1 MSADV
6 LASHALKEIPKL
18 LMLQD
23 RNPHSPAYGCFDRNY
38 WQYHIVDFPSGMAQE
53 FVYPLALAYSLD
65 LPGNRFAGD
74 PALREW
80 IIAGMRYASSSAHED
95 GSCDDFFPFERAA
108 GAAAFSLYA
117 CLESYTLLGLEDQEL
132 LAFFEKRA
140 LWLASYKESGRLSN
154 HEALIVCCLFLLV
167 DRFGFM
173 GLSDFYHTRLSRLL
187 SWQHAEGWFHE
198 YDGCDLGYQ
207 TLTIAMLAQVYE
219 KTGNEG
225 LKEPLSRAI
234 AMTAEFM
241 HPDGSFGGE
250 YSSRNTY
257 NFFPHGFEIAGQWL
271 PEALAVNDRFISSI
285 KSNLA
290 PCYGDDHMVA
300 HHLWSYLLT
309 AKRYVAGRSSRD
321 EFRSEHAYFPKAG
334 LLVDRRGET
343 ELYLAL
349 NKGGVFKLFRDG
361 KQVMS
366 DTQLSFK
373 MKDGKTVVCHMIDN
387 YQVTVAENEILISG
401 NAGWAKQKLMAPL
414 DNLVLRSFMF
424 FVGRF
429 CPNLVRRLL
438 QGIFITHKKVAPFR
452 FVRRL
457 RWRNDAWHIL
467 DQVHSYSWRDVD
479 VASIS
484 GHQTSI
490 FVSQSRPYQAG
501 QHQLS
506 IDISDRIRALE
517 PGDTLELERT
527 L

>member
-1 MSADV
+1 MSADA

-38 WQYHIVDFPSGMAQE
+38 WQYRIVDFPSGMAQE
-53 FVYPLALAYSLD
+53 FVYPLALAYSME

-80 IIAGMRYASSSAHED
+80 IIAGMRFASSSAHKD

-117 CLESYTLLGLEDQEL
+117 CMESYTLLGLKDSGL
-132 LAFFEKRA
+132 VAFFEKRGR
-140 LWLASYKESGRLSN
+140 WLASHEESGRLSN
-154 HEALIVCCLFLLV
+154 HEALIVYCLFLLV
-167 DRFGFM
+167 NRFGVED
-173 GLSDFYHTRLSRLL
+173 LAEAYRTRLVRLL
-187 SWQHAEGWFHE
+187 SWQHEEGWFQE

-207 TLTIAMLAQVYE
+207 TLTIALLAQLYDG
-219 KTGNEG
+219 TGDEA

-257 NFFPHGFEIAGQWL
+257 NFCPHGFEIVGRWL
-271 PEALAVNDRFISSI
+271 PKALALNDRFIGAI
-285 KSNLA
+285 KAGLA
-290 PCYGDDHMVA
+290 PCYSDDHMVA
-300 HHLWSYLLT
+300 HHLWSYLLA
-309 AKRYVAGRSSRD
+309 AKHYMTDRTPEG
-321 EFRSEHAYFPKAG
+321 EFRSERAYFPGAG

-361 KQVMS
+361 RQVTS

-373 MKDGKTVVCHMIDN
+373 MKNGATAVCHMIDD
-387 YQVTVAENEILISG
+387 YAVTVAQDEISVAG
-401 NAGWAKQKLMAPL
+401 DAGWAKQKLMAPL
-414 DNLVLRSFMF
+414 DNLILRSFMF
-424 FVGRF
+424 LVGRF

-438 QGIFITHKKVAPFR
+438 QGMLITHKRLAPFR
-452 FVRRL
+452 FLRRL
-457 RWRNDAWHIL
+457 RWHNDAWHIE
-467 DQVHSYSWRDVD
+467 DQVQSDHWGN
-479 VASIS
+479 VAAAGVS
-484 GHQTSI
+484 GLQTSI
-490 FVSQSRPYQAG
+490 FVIQSRPYQRG
-501 QHQLS
+501 QHQLML
-506 IDISDRIRALE
+506 DVSDQVRALE
-517 PGDTLELERT
+517 HGKALEIQRT